1 MEERTMIKRRAFLK
15 AAASAVAF
23 TVPGLAS
30 VSRASPSGTP
40 ERKATEV
47 GAAPVYFTDDIS
59 PEGLLKV
66 YQKINGNIKGR
77 VAIKWHSG
85 EPNGPNL
92 IPVPMVKALQQ
103 SIPNSALVETNVY
116 YNSPRK
122 TTEGH
127 REVLKTNGWT
137 FCEVD
142 IMDED
147 GAVMLPIKGGKHF
160 KEMSMGKN
168 ILKYDSMVVLSH
180 LKGHASG
187 GFGGAIKNIA
197 IGNADGKIGKKMQHS
212 FPGQGQWSV
221 SGERFMEHMVE
232 AAKAT
237 TDHFGNRIVYINV
250 MRNMSVDCDCMGTAA
265 AAPKARDVGILASTD
280 IVAIDQ
286 ASVDLVYQLPKDESQ
301 GLRERIE
308 SRHGL
313 HQLTYGAEM
322 GIGNR
327 RYELIK
333 I

>member
-1 MEERTMIKRRAFLK
+1 MIKRRTFLK
-15 AAASAVAF
+15 VAAGAAVFAVPALVSGCKAS
-23 TVPGLAS
+23 
-30 VSRASPSGTP
+30 SPDTP
-40 ERKATEV
+40 ERKITETAV
-47 GAAPVYFTDDIS
+47 SKAKVYFTDDIS

-66 YQKINGNIKGR
+66 YQKINENVKGR

-92 IPVPMVKALQQ
+92 VPVPMVKALQQ

-197 IGNADGKIGKKMQHS
+197 IGNADGKVGKKMQHT

-232 AAKAT
+232 AAKAS

-250 MRNMSVDCDCMGTAA
+250 MRNMSVDCDCMGVAA
-265 AAPKARDVGILASTD
+265 ASPKARDVGILASTD

-286 ASVDLVYQLPKDESQ
+286 ASVDLVYQLPKEETHD
-301 GLRERIE
+301 LRERIE

-313 HQLTYGAEM
+313 HQLTYGAEI
-322 GIGNR
+322 GIGTR
-327 RYELIK
+327 QYELIAIK
-333 I
+333 

>member
-1 MEERTMIKRRAFLK
+1 MIKRRAFLK
-15 AAASAVAF
+15 VTASAIALA
-23 TVPGLAS
+23 VPGL
-30 VSRASPSGTP
+30 VSGAKTSSPKAA
-40 ERKATEV
+40 ERKGAEATTKK
-47 GAAPVYFTDDIS
+47 AQVYFTDDIS

-92 IPVPMVKALQQ
+92 VPVPMVKALQQ

-116 YNSPRK
+116 YNGPRK

-160 KEMSMGKN
+160 KEMSLGKN

-180 LKGHASG
+180 LKGHTSG
-187 GFGGAIKNIA
+187 GFGGSIKNIA
-197 IGNADGKIGKKMQHS
+197 IGNADGKVGKKMQHT

-221 SGERFMEHMVE
+221 TGERFMEHMVE

-237 TDHFGNRIVYINV
+237 TDHFGDRIVYINV
-250 MRNMSVDCDCMGTAA
+250 MRNMSVDCDCMGVAA
-265 AAPKARDVGILASTD
+265 AAPKVRDVGILASTD

-286 ASVDLVYQLPKDESQ
+286 ASVDLIYQLPKDEAHD
-301 GLRERIE
+301 LRERIE

-313 HQLTYGAEM
+313 RQLSYGAEM
-322 GIGNR
+322 GIGSR
-327 RYELIK
+327 QYELINIK
-333 I
+333 G

>member
-1 MEERTMIKRRAFLK
+1 MIKRRVFLK

-23 TVPGLAS
+23 AVPGMVS
-30 VSRASPSGTP
+30 VSRASPPASP
-40 ERKATEV
+40 ERNKAQ
-47 GAAPVYFTDDIS
+47 VYFTDDIS

-66 YQKINGNIKGR
+66 YQKINGNVKGR

-92 IPVPMVKALQQ
+92 VPVPMVKALQQ

-116 YNSPRK
+116 YDGPRK

-127 REVLKTNGWT
+127 REVLKINGWT

-168 ILKYDSMVVLSH
+168 ILNYDSMVVLSH

-197 IGNADGKIGKKMQHS
+197 IGNADGKVGKKMQHS

-221 SGERFMEHMVE
+221 KGERFMEHMVE

-237 TDHFGNRIVYINV
+237 TDHFGDRIVYINV
-250 MRNMSVDCDCMGTAA
+250 MRNMSVDCDCVGTAA
-265 AAPKARDVGILASTD
+265 APPKAPDVGILASTD

-286 ASVDLVYQLPKDESQ
+286 ASVDLVYQLPKDAARD
-301 GLRERIE
+301 LRERIE

-313 HQLTYGAEM
+313 RQLTYGAGM
-322 GIGNR
+322 GIGTR
-327 RYELIK
+327 QYELINVK
-333 I
+333 